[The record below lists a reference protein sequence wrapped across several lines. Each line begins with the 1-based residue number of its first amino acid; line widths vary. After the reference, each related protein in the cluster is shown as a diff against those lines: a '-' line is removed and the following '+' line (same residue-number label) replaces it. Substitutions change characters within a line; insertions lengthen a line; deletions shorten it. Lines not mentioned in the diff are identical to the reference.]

1 MRCRSLGCENPATD
15 DEFCLPCSFARR
27 TDPSHEA
34 LRAEV
39 EAVTPETRKLTAD
52 LLAVLENMKLVSEA
66 MARAAR
72 AIVDA
77 ADEVQK

>member
-15 DEFCLPCSFARR
+15 EEFCLPCSFARR

-34 LRAEV
+34 LRV
-39 EAVTPETRKLTAD
+39 ELEEAGPETKKLLSD

-77 ADEVQK
+77 ADEVQR

>member
-15 DEFCLPCSFARR
+15 EEFCLPCSFARR
-27 TDPSHEA
+27 TDPSHEV
-34 LRAEV
+34 LRVEIEEAGAE
-39 EAVTPETRKLTAD
+39 TKKLLAD

-77 ADEVQK
+77 ADEVQR